1 MGTPTTH
8 STSEIVGS
16 LQKAV
21 ANEFEIAERIRAK
34 AQEQQSRSG
43 NKTLPPGESSYAY
56 SREGFA
62 QSGRDTLA
70 TIVGNGCH
78 MPTASTEIAISYG
91 GWAMDAEMA
100 GEPKLA
106 ALLRE
111 YVAKQ
116 TGSPGMLVSEAEAY
130 LRGVEKLLGEYALN

>member
-1 MGTPTTH
+1 
-8 STSEIVGS
+8 
-16 LQKAV
+16 
-21 ANEFEIAERIRAK
+21 
-34 AQEQQSRSG
+34 
-43 NKTLPPGESSYAY
+43 
-56 SREGFA
+56 
-62 QSGRDTLA
+62 
-70 TIVGNGCH
+70 
-78 MPTASTEIAISYG
+78 
-91 GWAMDAEMA
+91 MDAEMA